1 MKTVLFDTNFFYVKL
16 SGRDLFEEVENA
28 LDSQI
33 ELITMDKC
41 IKELTGFAKGK
52 TKEAAGARVALAI
65 IKGKHFAIKTA
76 SGKTDNSILLYAQE
90 HPETIVA
97 TNDVI
102 LRKRLREA
110 NIKVLTLHGASSLV
124 VV

>member
-33 ELITMDKC
+33 QLITLDKC
-41 IKELTGFAKGK
+41 IKELTGFAKGRA
-52 TKEAAGARVALAI
+52 KEAAGARVALAI
-65 IKGKHFAIKTA
+65 IKGKKFEIKTA
-76 SGKTDNSILLYAQE
+76 SGKADNAILAYASE
-90 HPETIVA
+90 NPGVVVA

-102 LRKRLREA
+102 LRKRLREV
-110 NIKVLTLHGASSLV
+110 KVPVLTLHGASSLILV
-124 VV
+124 

>member
-33 ELITMDKC
+33 ELITLDKC
-41 IKELTGFAKGK
+41 VKELTGFAKGQ
-52 TKEAAGARVALAI
+52 TKEAAGAKVALAI
-65 IKGKHFAIKTA
+65 IRGKKFQVRTA
-76 SGKTDNSILLYAQE
+76 SGKADNAILAYAQE
-90 HPETIVA
+90 HPGVTVS

-102 LRKRLREA
+102 LRKRLREV
-110 NIKVLTLHGASSLV
+110 KVPVLTLHGASSLV
-124 VV
+124 LV